1 MTTALSDHDPLFDLP
16 TLPERLLALADEFIC
31 HNDALGEV
39 STADVRAAALR
50 QHIPSTHA
58 LAARALEVRESVER
72 MLRSTPAVVDASLRL
87 QEIAFLST
95 GAVDELLGALSLV
108 RAGKDGADNR
118 IHMAAN
124 LTALG
129 AATSVDLA
137 ETLAVE
143 MRRQRVPLTGEA
155 APQLSSKDVTALRA
169 VARGKAHITLMLG
182 RQYITAEDGSTKVST
197 TTVRSLE
204 SRFLLHRGGEPQES
218 VPQRLRL
225 TASGMRTLAGT
236 FGQAPPPAQG
246 LQGGPSLPQPPS
258 ESVKR
263 SR

>member
-1 MTTALSDHDPLFDLP
+1 MYEIREMLPDDLPAVTALWRARVRWAEYRGIGLIRYCPL
-16 TLPERLLALADEFIC
+16 
-31 HNDALGEV
+31 
-39 STADVRAAALR
+39 TAAEEAAA
-50 QHIPSTHA
+50 QP
-58 LAARALEVRESVER
+58 
-72 MLRSTPAVVDASLRL
+72 
-87 QEIAFLST
+87 
-95 GAVDELLGALSLV
+95 LLGALSLV
-108 RAGKDGADNR
+108 KAGKDGAGNR

-155 APQLSSKDVTALRA
+155 ASLLSSKDVTALRA

-182 RQYITAEDGSTKVST
+182 RQYITAEDGSTKVSS
-197 TTVRSLE
+197 TTVRSLG
-204 SRFLLHRGGEPQES
+204 SRFLLHRDGEPQES

-225 TASGMRTLAGT
+225 TASGMRTLAGS